1 MVSAAMLSRHCA
13 AEHLVA
19 ADLVRSE
26 PLAADD
32 DKHVAGQ
39 WAPSRLLCLIR
50 RAIRRSTARVFVVE
64 G

>member
-1 MVSAAMLSRHCA
+1 MLSHCA

-32 DKHVAGQ
+32 DQHAGQ

>member
-1 MVSAAMLSRHCA
+1 MLSRHCA

-32 DKHVAGQ
+32 DVADQ

>member
-1 MVSAAMLSRHCA
+1 M
-13 AEHLVA
+13 A

>member
-1 MVSAAMLSRHCA
+1 MLSHCA

-26 PLAADD
+26 PLAAVDD
-32 DKHVAGQ
+32 VAGQ